1 MFQNLEGYCMSQA
14 SERAELSIHGYN
26 SSTGQEGGKGREVQ
40 PIGKELRLVCDQILS
55 CWTSHKRR
63 HGIWGRSW
71 TTPYFMGGE
80 TNWCKAE
87 ARSGK
92 EGECIEQ
99 RYA

>member
-1 MFQNLEGYCMSQA
+1 MATTRAQA
-14 SERAELSIHGYN
+14 KKEARVERYSL
-26 SSTGQEGGKGREVQ
+26 
-40 PIGKELRLVCDQILS
+40 GKELRLVCDQILS
-55 CWTSHKRR
+55 CWTSPQEETWNLGEELDDTIFH
-63 HGIWGRSW
+63 
-71 TTPYFMGGE
+71 GGE